1 MVRYPYHSLED
12 SSPPRC
18 SPSTRLS
25 TTDGRQVPRQGARDR
40 GNGALADITGF
51 SARTLNLDPTETLA
65 FVNHFFAWITAE
77 ALRGRLGIVDK
88 YIGAR

>member
-1 MVRYPYHSLED
+1 MGAKFPVK
-12 SSPPRC
+12 
-18 SPSTRLS
+18 
-25 TTDGRQVPRQGARDR
+25 GREIEATV
-40 GNGALADITGF
+40 LFADITGF

-65 FVNHFFAWITAE
+65 SVNHFFAWITAE